1 MIPDLKIYNG
11 KKVEKTYHVE
21 EIDLLFGVV
30 EDIIDAL
37 DLDNLQSGNT
47 QEIISAII
55 KAKGTL
61 KPLLMDVFDGVT
73 ADEIRRT
80 RTQNITEV
88 IVGIANYY
96 FKDVLRANDE
106 AKN

>member
-1 MIPDLKIYNG
+1 MDLISMK
-11 KKVEKTYHVE
+11 
-21 EIDLLFGVV
+21 LFVS
-30 EDIIDAL
+30 IA
-37 DLDNLQSGNT
+37 
-47 QEIISAII
+47 
-55 KAKGTL
+55 
-61 KPLLMDVFDGVT
+61 
-73 ADEIRRT
+73 